1 LLFPNKGAATFSITT
16 FSIKILSIMGLFAA
30 FSITTFII
38 MTLSTESHHAECRYV
53 ECRNDLNVMLNVF
66 MLSAVM
72 LSVVAPQQGSF
83 TASVVSRKKIFT

>member
-1 LLFPNKGAATFSITT
+1 
-16 FSIKILSIMGLFAA
+16 
-30 FSITTFII
+30 

-72 LSVVAPQQGSF
+72 LSVVAPQQGPFAAYLEEKKSSPSLYF
-83 TASVVSRKKIFT
+83 GADCFLRPLAFSTFQAAEPRLKVVTLE